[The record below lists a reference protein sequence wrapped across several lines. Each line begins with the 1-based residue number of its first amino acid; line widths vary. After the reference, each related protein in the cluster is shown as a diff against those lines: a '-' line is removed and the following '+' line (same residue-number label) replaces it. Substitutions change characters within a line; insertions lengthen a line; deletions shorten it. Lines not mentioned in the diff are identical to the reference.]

1 MLYLREVTPD
11 AAPKCISGRTSY
23 LRVRL
28 AFYPYPQLI
37 PSLCNVNG
45 FGPSRNVTFASAW
58 PWVAHTVSGLLR
70 ATERPVQTRF
80 RFGYGAERL
89 NLATQSNSLAHSS
102 IGTLSS
108 ANGKSNRQT
117 PTVCRHTVSVLFH
130 SPAWGAFHLSLT
142 VLVRYRS
149 LEVLSLGGWS
159 PQIPTGFHVSRR
171 TQVLDKGGS
180 TISPTGLSPSMTRL
194 SSAAQLSSRF
204 VTPRQPTG
212 SHRIEPFNTRE
223 T

>member
-1 MLYLREVTPD
+1 MLYLREVTPN

-80 RFGYGAERL
+80 RFGSGAERL
-89 NLATQSNSLAHSS
+89 NLAAQSNSLAHSS

-108 ANGKSNRQT
+108 ARART

-159 PQIPTGFHVSRR
+159 PLVPTGFHVSRR
-171 TQVLDKGGS
+171 TQELVKEAYRF
-180 TISPTGLSPSMTRL
+180 RL
-194 SSAAQLSSRF
+194 RGYHPL
-204 VTPRQPTG
+204 
-212 SHRIEPFNTRE
+212 
-223 T
+223 

>member
-1 MLYLREVTPD
+1 MLYLHKVTPY

-45 FGPSRNVTFASAW
+45 FGPPRNVTFASAW
-58 PWVAHTVSGLLR
+58 PWVAHTVSGLLN

-80 RFGYGAERL
+80 RFGYGAARL

-102 IGTLSS
+102 IGTLSL
-108 ANGKSNRQT
+108 NNKSRQA
-117 PTVCRHTVSVLFH
+117 PTACRHTVSVLFH
-130 SPAWGAFHLSLT
+130 SPARGAFHLSLT

-149 LEVLSLGGWS
+149 LQVLSLGAWS

-171 TQVLDKGGS
+171 TQVSKCEASSFRLRGCHPLWHS
-180 TISPTGLSPSMTRL
+180 RSRLVQLTQHLVTRR
-194 SSAAQLSSRF
+194 SAQDASIRSC
-204 VTPRQPTG
+204 
-212 SHRIEPFNTRE
+212 NTLK

>member
-1 MLYLREVTPD
+1 MHFGENQLSPCSFGIL
-11 AAPKCISGRTSY
+11 
-23 LRVRL
+23 
-28 AFYPYPQLI
+28 PYPQLI

-58 PWVAHTVSGLLR
+58 PWVAHTVSGLLN

-80 RFGYGAERL
+80 RFGSGAERL

-108 ANGKSNRQT
+108 ARTRT

-142 VLVRYRS
+142 VLVHYRS

-159 PQIPTGFHVSRR
+159 PPDSDRISR
-171 TQVLDKGGS
+171 VPPYSGA
-180 TISPTGLSPSMTRL
+180 RL
-194 SSAAQLSSRF
+194 RRRADFAYGAITLFDQAFQTCSAIDALCNSSEA
-204 VTPRQPTG
+204 
-212 SHRIEPFNTRE
+212 HR
-223 T
+223 